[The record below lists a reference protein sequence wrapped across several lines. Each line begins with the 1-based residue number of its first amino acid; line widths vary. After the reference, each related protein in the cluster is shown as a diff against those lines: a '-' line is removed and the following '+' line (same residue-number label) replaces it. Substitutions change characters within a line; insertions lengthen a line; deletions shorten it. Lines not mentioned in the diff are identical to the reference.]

1 MDYPIFNVIYSRMTW
16 IRFNHV
22 STTSPKSFA
31 LSSPN
36 RHPKKSFLLR
46 PSRRH
51 AEDIRQVMLSLDIY
65 IYTDMH
71 ICIYIYT
78 YGVCIYRIY
87 IYTHMYKTWCMYIY
101 IIYILCCKYE
111 DIYIYTH
118 YIYSWDWGKNGRT
131 TQRPVHCH
139 RNPSDPSCARTV
151 RSYPAP
157 AAVSGPQ
164 KVVISPK
171 MGIPPKNMKLKTATE
186 GFHHYSPIIVLLLMQ
201 WASWRHVDMRSTV
214 CSSIGMVY

>member
-1 MDYPIFNVIYSRMTW
+1 MSFIAGWPEYVL
-16 IRFNHV
+16 
-22 STTSPKSFA
+22 TTFPPRR
-31 LSSPN
+31 PN
-36 RHPKKSFLLR
+36 RSPFARQIGIRKNHFFWGHPEGMQRTSGRSCCHLTY
-46 PSRRH
+46 
-51 AEDIRQVMLSLDIY
+51 IY
-65 IYTDMH
+65 IYWYAYMH
-71 ICIYIYT
+71 IRIYIWCVHISY
-78 YGVCIYRIY
+78 IY

-111 DIYIYTH
+111 DIYIYIYTL

-164 KVVISPK
+164 KVGISPK